1 MTVETVTKAVA
12 RPSPFLDVSHGLAYF
27 FNDPQDLMPDDGTL
41 LQLGTSLIHVQIA
54 ATNAAR
60 CHFEN
65 GIGRRN

>member
-1 MTVETVTKAVA
+1 
-12 RPSPFLDVSHGLAYF
+12 
-27 FNDPQDLMPDDGTL
+27 MPDDGTL